1 MPAFATLILC
11 CSIASWIA
19 DRSCGFIFSISSIA
33 ANPRSART
41 RAPASKVH
49 RPSPNSSRTAAA
61 VLWTKIPFATKA
73 CESLTER
80 SKTVLSSEDDLTSIS
95 LTGSQRTS
103 PEERSRR
110 NSNRLGIL
118 SILRRI
124 GASSAAISA
133 AVPGSSPPS
142 SFSIRCLEPVDEL
155 KEGLSCDRFCPSLH
169 RDASARVASVGL
181 RWTETQETADIVKMW
196 AGPRDEVYVRVW
208 PAGLHAL
215 EDFFLA
221 RMIETD

>member
-103 PEERSRR
+103 PQERSRR
-110 NSNRLGIL
+110 NSNRLEFFQ
-118 SILRRI
+118 
-124 GASSAAISA
+124 SSVESA
-133 AVPGSSPPS
+133 QV
-142 SFSIRCLEPVDEL
+142 LQ
-155 KEGLSCDRFCPSLH
+155 RFRPRFRGHLH
-169 RDASARVASVGL
+169 REASRFAEERGSEVWSGGDSDDKENRGFGAWADPAR
-181 RWTETQETADIVKMW
+181 W
-196 AGPRDEVYVRVW
+196 RD
-208 PAGLHAL
+208 
-215 EDFFLA
+215 
-221 RMIETD
+221 